1 MAQGVKQPPSSV
13 VIQTGTDQ
21 QSSLPPL
28 PTLSGQPQSIP
39 NNQYVM
45 QQAITNGTAST
56 AMILGIIGLAAT
68 ILGPFTEGLT
78 CFFGWFFGLLG
89 IILGHVGSSKATQMG
104 GVGRGNAVAGYVCG
118 YITIVLYLI
127 PIVFLLILFESWG
140 I

>member
-13 VIQTGTDQ
+13 VIQTGTEQ

-56 AMILGIIGLAAT
+56 AMILGIIGLVAT
-68 ILGPFTEGLT
+68 IVGPLTEGLT

-89 IILGHVGSSKATQMG
+89 IILGHAMDGHHPTDGTDGPSGKVGLAQ
-104 GVGRGNAVAGYVCG
+104 VEIQLRCC
-118 YITIVLYLI
+118 
-127 PIVFLLILFESWG
+127 
-140 I
+140 

>member
-1 MAQGVKQPPSSV
+1 MAQGAKPPPSSV
-13 VIQTGTDQ
+13 VIQTGTNQ
-21 QSSLPPL
+21 ESSLPPL
-28 PTLSGQPQSIP
+28 PNLSGQPQPIL

-68 ILGPFTEGLT
+68 ILGPFLEGLT
-78 CFFGWFFGLLG
+78 CWFGWFFGLLG

-104 GVGRGNAVAGYVCG
+104 GIGRGNAIAGYVCG

-127 PIVFLLILFESWG
+127 PIVFLLILFETWG
-140 I
+140 F